1 MSVIQSLQ
9 SPRHD
14 YFSFFVCRNPVAKL
28 RSLYRYNKFRSLRA
42 GGLREIP
49 DFPAHRPPPS
59 WQHFLELRVSA
70 AANWTDGRRL
80 PRGIEA
86 PLWRLCDLC
95 HNHWDAVI
103 HMETFHSDSRAILKA
118 SGLGH
123 ISLAHMNNHGTKG
136 AKGVSK
142 AMVRALFRNAS
153 REVIEYVLSVYRND
167 FLLCGYTETLNE
179 LKKIKRNL

>member
-1 MSVIQSLQ
+1 MIQSVQ
-9 SPRHD
+9 SPHHD

-28 RSLYRYNKFRSLRA
+28 LSTYKYNRHRS
-42 GGLREIP
+42 G
-49 DFPAHRPPPS
+49 FPEGFPS
-59 WQHFLELRVSA
+59 WDEYLLGRASA
-70 AANWTDGRRL
+70 VTGKDGMMT
-80 PRGIEA
+80 